1 MFTQSENQAPEEGTT
16 SAPSDVIIN
25 PETGAMIYPKL
36 VARKIMRDFVGLES
50 SDKSTRDAMMNFCFH
65 LTTGNMDE
73 AFKSIKLIKR
83 SVATLCGFGMD
94 GGSVFCPPDTSS
106 QSSDSAR
113 GKRLLPQLLVI
124 FVRFSFFFKKTKS
137 GNYFFLVSCVWRW
150 SRSLEP

>member
-1 MFTQSENQAPEEGTT
+1 MQQQKTYTFISLGWHSCRHVSIGVQFLLTQSENQGPQEG
-16 SAPSDVIIN
+16 AEGPPSDGVIN

-83 SVATLCGFGMD
+83 CG
-94 GGSVFCPPDTSS
+94 VT
-106 QSSDSAR
+106 
-113 GKRLLPQLLVI
+113 V
-124 FVRFSFFFKKTKS
+124 
-137 GNYFFLVSCVWRW
+137 
-150 SRSLEP
+150 